1 MVGAIGMQKTIL
13 SLAVFLLASWSANL
27 VFAQGAYVSASG
39 PVNRSMGG
47 ASTAAP
53 ISALSAMYWNPASI
67 SGMENSELEVGVDL
81 LFADHTVTSTAG
93 GVTGSTDADPGTF
106 PVPNFAWTHR
116 LENPRYTFGLGVNSV
131 AGFKT
136 SLPSGTTNPVLAPQP
151 TGLGQITS
159 EASFLQI
166 APVLS
171 MAATDRLSVAAG
183 PLITTGQVG
192 LEPFVFDSANG
203 DNTYSSGRATRYH
216 WGGGFQ
222 LGTYFLMTPDWQLG
236 ASYKSQTWMETFEFV
251 GADENGLTRT
261 LTSDL
266 DLPSVISLGTG
277 YTGFDRWHLA
287 ADIRYFGYAEASGFG
302 DDASYDGTGKLS
314 GLDWSS
320 ILAVALGA
328 QRTVSDRVTMRAG
341 YSYNQNP
348 IRESESFFNVASP
361 LIYEHILSMGG
372 SYRLNDEVAVNLAW
386 SHYFENTR
394 TGAIILPGVGA
405 VPGSSVTNRLS
416 ADFLSFG
423 IVMKR

>member
-1 MVGAIGMQKTIL
+1 MCKSFIRFTFLIL
-13 SLAVFLLASWSANL
+13 SLSWANH
-27 VFAQGAYVSASG
+27 AYSQGAYISAAG

-67 SGMENSELEVGVDL
+67 SGMEHSELEVGVDL
-81 LFADHTVTSTAG
+81 LFTDHQVTSTVGAT
-93 GVTGSTDADPGTF
+93 TGTTDAEPGSF

-116 LENPRYTFGLGVNSV
+116 LQDPRFTFGLGVNSV

-136 SLPSGTTNPVLAPQP
+136 NLPADPTNPVLAPQP

-171 MAATDRLSVAAG
+171 MAMTERLSVAAG

-192 LEPFVFDSANG
+192 IEPFVFDSVNG
-203 DNTYSSGRATRYH
+203 DNTYSSGRATSYH

-222 LGTYFLMTPDWQLG
+222 VGSYFLMSPDWQVG
-236 ASYKSQTWMETFEFV
+236 ASYKSKAWMETFEFT
-251 GADENGLTRT
+251 GADENGLPRT
-261 LTSDL
+261 LTSDI

-277 YTGFDRWHLA
+277 YTGFDQWLFA
-287 ADIRYFGYAEASGFG
+287 ADIRYLDYANADGFG
-302 DDASYDGTGKLS
+302 DEASYDATGKLG

-320 ILAVALGA
+320 VFALAFGA
-328 QRTVSDRVTMRAG
+328 QRTVGERVFLRAG
-341 YSYNQNP
+341 YTYNQNP
-348 IRESESFFNVASP
+348 IRESESFFNLASP
-361 LIYEHILSMGG
+361 LIYEHMLSMGG
-372 SYRLNDEVAVNLAW
+372 SYKLNQKVAVNVGW
-386 SHYFENTR
+386 SHYMENTR
-394 TGAIILPGVGA
+394 TGAVILPGIGA
-405 VPGSSVTNRLS
+405 VPGSSVTNRMS

-423 IVMKR
+423 IVMQQ

>member
-1 MVGAIGMQKTIL
+1 MDKRLL
-13 SLAVFLLASWSANL
+13 SLAAMLLATSLANL
-27 VFAQGAYVSASG
+27 AYSQGVYISSAG
-39 PVNRSMGG
+39 PINRSMGG

-67 SGMENSELEVGVDL
+67 SGMENTELEVGVDL
-81 LFADHTVTSTAG
+81 LFADHNVTSTVG
-93 GVTGSTDADPGTF
+93 GTTGSTDAEPGTF

-116 LENPRYTFGLGVNSV
+116 LQDPRFTFGLGVNSV

-136 SLPSGTTNPVLAPQP
+136 SLPSSTTNPVLAPQP

-171 MAATDRLSVAAG
+171 MAVTERMSIAAG
-183 PLITTGQVG
+183 PTVTTGQVG
-192 LEPFVFDSANG
+192 IEPFVFDSVNG

-222 LGTYFLMTPDWQLG
+222 LGSYFLMTPDWQLG
-236 ASYKSQTWMETFEFV
+236 ASYKSKAWMETFEFT
-251 GADENGLTRT
+251 GADENGLPRT
-261 LTSDL
+261 LTCDL

-277 YTGFDRWHLA
+277 YTGFDQWLFA
-287 ADIRYFGYAEASGFG
+287 ADIRYFDYANADGFG
-302 DDASYDGTGKLS
+302 DDATYDGTGKLG

-320 ILAVALGA
+320 VFAIAVGA
-328 QRTVSDRVTMRAG
+328 QRSIGERLVLRGG

-348 IRESESFFNVASP
+348 IRESESFFNMASP
-361 LIYEHILSMGG
+361 LIYEHVLSMGG
-372 SYRLNDEVAVNLAW
+372 SYNLNEKVAVNLAW

-394 TGAIILPGVGA
+394 TGAVILPGVGA
-405 VPGSSVTNRLS
+405 VPGSSITNRLS

-423 IVMKR
+423 IVMKH

>member
-1 MVGAIGMQKTIL
+1 MYKKLI
-13 SLAVFLLASWSANL
+13 SLAALLLASTSATT
-27 VFAQGAYVSASG
+27 AYSQGAYISASG

-67 SGMENSELEVGVDL
+67 SGMEHSELEVGVDL
-81 LFADHTVTSTAG
+81 LFTDHNVTSTAG
-93 GVTGSTDADPGTF
+93 ATTGSTDADPGVF

-116 LENPRYTFGLGVNSV
+116 LEDPRYTFGLGVNSV

-136 SLPSGTTNPVLAPQP
+136 SLPADTTNPVLAPQP

-171 MAATDRLSVAAG
+171 MAVTERMSVAAG

-192 LEPFVFDSANG
+192 LEPFVFDSVNG
-203 DNTYSSGRATRYH
+203 DNTYSTGRATRYH

-222 LGTYFLMTPDWQLG
+222 LGSYFLMTPDWQVG
-236 ASYKSQTWMETFEFV
+236 ASYKSKAWMETFEFI
-251 GADENGLTRT
+251 GADENGLPRT
-261 LTSDL
+261 LTCDI
-266 DLPSVISLGTG
+266 DLPSVTSIGTG
-277 YTGFDRWHLA
+277 YTGFDQWLFA
-287 ADIRYFGYAEASGFG
+287 ADIRYFDYANADGFG
-302 DDASYDGTGKLS
+302 DGASYDGTGKLS

-320 ILAVALGA
+320 VFALALGA
-328 QRTVSDRVTMRAG
+328 QRSVGERLALRAG
-341 YSYNQNP
+341 YTYNQNP
-348 IRESESFFNVASP
+348 IRESESFFNMASP
-361 LIYEHILSMGG
+361 LIYEHVLSMGG
-372 SYRLNDEVAVNLAW
+372 SYKLNDKVAVNVAW

-394 TGAIILPGVGA
+394 TGAIILPTGT
-405 VPGSSVTNRLS
+405 VPGSSITNRLS

-423 IVMKR
+423 IVMKH

>member
-1 MVGAIGMQKTIL
+1 MDKRLL
-13 SLAVFLLASWSANL
+13 SLVAMLLVTSMANL
-27 VFAQGAYVSASG
+27 TYSQGVYISSAG

-67 SGMENSELEVGVDL
+67 SGMENTELEVGVDL
-81 LFADHTVTSTAG
+81 LFAEHNVTSTVG
-93 GVTGSTDADPGTF
+93 GTTGSTDADPGTF

-116 LENPRYTFGLGVNSV
+116 LQDPRFTFGLGVNSV

-136 SLPSGTTNPVLAPQP
+136 SLPASTTNPVLAPQP

-171 MAATDRLSVAAG
+171 MAVTERMSFAAG
-183 PLITTGQVG
+183 PLVTTGQIG
-192 LEPFVFDSANG
+192 IEPFVFDSVNG
-203 DNTYSSGRATRYH
+203 DNTYSSGRATHYH

-222 LGTYFLMTPDWQLG
+222 LGTYFLMTPEWQLG
-236 ASYKSQTWMETFEFV
+236 ASYKSKAWMETFEFT
-251 GADENGLTRT
+251 GADENGLPRT
-261 LTSDL
+261 LTADI
-266 DLPSVISLGTG
+266 DLPSVLSLGTG
-277 YTGFDRWHLA
+277 YTGFDQWLFA
-287 ADIRYFGYAEASGFG
+287 ADIRYFDYANADGFG
-302 DDASYDGTGKLS
+302 DDATYDGTGKLG

-320 ILAVALGA
+320 VFALALGA
-328 QRTVSDRVTMRAG
+328 QRSVGERLVLRGG

-348 IRESESFFNVASP
+348 IRESESFFNMASP
-361 LIYEHILSMGG
+361 LIYEHVLSMGG
-372 SYRLNDEVAVNLAW
+372 SYKLNEKVAVNVAW

-394 TGAIILPGVGA
+394 TGAVILPGVGA
-405 VPGSSVTNRLS
+405 VPGSSITNRLS

-423 IVMKR
+423 IVMKQ